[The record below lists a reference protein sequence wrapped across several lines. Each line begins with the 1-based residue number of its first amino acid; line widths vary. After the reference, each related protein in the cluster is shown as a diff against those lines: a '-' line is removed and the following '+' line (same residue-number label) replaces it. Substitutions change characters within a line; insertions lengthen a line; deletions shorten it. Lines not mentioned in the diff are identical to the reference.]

1 MSKNYTN
8 YSKPKESKMQDEAIQ
23 ATEDTANTV
32 VDPDPA
38 QVPVDTTPAVVEL
51 DPEQAPVAT
60 VVPED
65 DEQTSTSDPE
75 PDPEAII
82 GVVSNCKMLNVR
94 AKPDKKSEIISIIN
108 AGDEVEII
116 EEGST
121 EDFYHI
127 YYVTSKDIN
136 VFGYCMKDFITI
148 K

>member
-8 YSKPKESKMQDEAIQ
+8 YSKPNEAKKQDEAAQ
-23 ATEDTANTV
+23 TPVATV
-32 VDPDPA
+32 
-38 QVPVDTTPAVVEL
+38 TPAVVEL
-51 DPEQAPVAT
+51 DPEDAPVAT
-60 VVPED
+60 VAPEI
-65 DEQTSTSDPE
+65 DEQTSTYNPE
-75 PDPEAII
+75 PDQEPII

-94 AKPDKKSEIISIIN
+94 AEADKKATIVSIIN

-127 YYVTSKDIN
+127 YYVTSENIN